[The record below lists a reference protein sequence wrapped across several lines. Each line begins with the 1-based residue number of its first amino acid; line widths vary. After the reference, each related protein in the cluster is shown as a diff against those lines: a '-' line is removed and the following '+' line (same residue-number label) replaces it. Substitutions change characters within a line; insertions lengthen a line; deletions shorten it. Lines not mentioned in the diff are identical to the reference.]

1 MKYKVG
7 NKVRVR
13 ENLVVDKF
21 YGDYEFINEMNCYKG
36 KETIISEIC
45 FDDCY
50 KLDMTNNY
58 NWTDEMLESI
68 DTKPNS
74 KSDYDKEY
82 ISVEYAAGLEAG
94 DTFEC
99 LDDGSHWMIYLP
111 IITETAYLR
120 SEIIRCRYTLNVDG
134 EKYWVYFQGPT
145 ETDLRWFIKNQINVN
160 ELNLSGTIYIKND
173 EKTKKFFKRF
183 THLKLDGHVWEVQV
197 TDAISVPGILELEI
211 QEYYDNSIA
220 EECDVCV
227 YADGTILSPEWPY
240 LCAKVYVSI
249 KWIDE
254 NKTTYTR
261 IFPSAVGF
269 MSYKTK
275 GSMEDDL
282 KQKENMSTMEMR
294 EHLKISRA
302 EFSRRYNIPIRTLEN
317 WESGKSKC
325 PDYVRQLLERA
336 VLEDCEVK

>member
-1 MKYKVG
+1 M
-7 NKVRVR
+7 
-13 ENLVVDKF
+13 
-21 YGDYEFINEMNCYKG
+21 
-36 KETIISEIC
+36 
-45 FDDCY
+45 
-50 KLDMTNNY
+50 
-58 NWTDEMLESI
+58 
-68 DTKPNS
+68 
-74 KSDYDKEY
+74 
-82 ISVEYAAGLEAG
+82 
-94 DTFEC
+94 
-99 LDDGSHWMIYLP
+99 
-111 IITETAYLR
+111 AY
-120 SEIIRCRYTLNVDG
+120 CRA
-134 EKYWVYFQGPT
+134 
-145 ETDLRWFIKNQINVN
+145 
-160 ELNLSGTIYIKND
+160 
-173 EKTKKFFKRF
+173 KFFKE
-183 THLKLDGHVWEVQV
+183 EV
-197 TDAISVPGILELEI
+197 DRII
-211 QEYYDNSIA
+211 YDNSIA

-254 NKTTYTR
+254 GKTSYTR

-282 KQKENMSTMEMR
+282 KQKENMSTTEMR

-336 VLEDCEVK
+336 VLEDCEK